1 MSRRE
6 RAFFHF
12 GEFAAL
18 VVGIVAALTWTWALG
33 LLVALACLGVLYL
46 LARSGVLEPED

>member
-1 MSRRE
+1 MTRRE

-18 VVGIVAALTWTWALG
+18 MVGIAAALAWTWALG
-33 LLVALACLGVLYL
+33 LLVVLAGLGVLYL
-46 LARSGVLEPED
+46 LARSGVLETGD